1 LKSHPEILQ
10 RRTIISASERE
21 LLSDAVSNFLAYISI
36 DYSLHQNED
45 RFGVV
50 HRPASELIR
59 SLRAVLQSVEET
71 FASPADQSHITELK
85 RILLLR
91 IADLEFVGAAVEM
104 ANAEEAENHDRV
116 QEAVPPQDVIRPS
129 VIRNDPEAA

>member
-1 LKSHPEILQ
+1 M
-10 RRTIISASERE
+10 
-21 LLSDAVSNFLAYISI
+21 
-36 DYSLHQNED
+36 
-45 RFGVV
+45 V